1 MIVNGKDKKDFP
13 YVRTGLTEEQKKRR
27 DLLLEKVDKG
37 IISFDDANE
46 LEYLLEKDDSI
57 DRYLQNLA
65 LFGLEWYAEVEYF

>member
-37 IISFDDANE
+37 IISFDGANE

-57 DRYLQNLA
+57 DRYLQSLA
-65 LFGLEWYAEVEYF
+65 LQGLKWYIQMEWF